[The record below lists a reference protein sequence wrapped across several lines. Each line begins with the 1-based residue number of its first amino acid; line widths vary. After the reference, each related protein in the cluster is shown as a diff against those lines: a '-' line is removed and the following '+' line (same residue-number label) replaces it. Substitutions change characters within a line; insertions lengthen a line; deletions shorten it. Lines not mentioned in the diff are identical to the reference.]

1 MADKNLRKR
10 LAHAAGLALS
20 DEILDTIYSR
30 LMNIEEGKIP
40 LTIKY
45 DFTVSKEGVME
56 VKVTSAC
63 NLALE
68 KFSLSLLSDGDQL
81 SLPVEVLEK
90 EVPSEVSAAEV
101 GEGLSSAQKRMME
114 QINKNNE
121 RLYQEGVISKDQA
134 IEAGLVPSSSSK
146 METAELTDEEVLA
159 LEEIANRR

>member
-40 LTIKY
+40 LNIKY
-45 DFTVSKEGVME
+45 EFTVSKEGVME

-68 KFSLSLLSDGDQL
+68 KFSLSLLSDGNQL
-81 SLPVEVLEK
+81 SLPVEAEEK
-90 EVPSEVSAAEV
+90 EVFVKEPVSEEKD
-101 GEGLSSAQKRMME
+101 ELSSAQKRMME

-121 RLYQEGVISKDQA
+121 LLYEQ
-134 IEAGLVPSSSSK
+134 
-146 METAELTDEEVLA
+146 
-159 LEEIANRR
+159 